1 MRTRDGVLEYQK
13 TLGDT
18 TPEIKK
24 IDVTDPISAI
34 WLEFQGT
41 NGSSYNKANYLSDVI
56 SKIEVVDGS
65 DVLVSMRMDEAQA
78 LQFYKTGKAPNMYY
92 SEKNSGAQRGDVM
105 ILFGRYLHDLEYALN
120 PARFKNLQ
128 LKVTPN
134 IAAVRAASATDAFT
148 TGSLKYSAVLKL
160 MEDAPMAGKFL
171 MQKQIESWTGAA
183 SGEKRVDMPIDYPY
197 RLAMLRL
204 YLQGYDINELATDL
218 KLTCD
223 TDKFIAF
230 NRKVAELDS
239 EAQNRFGDFVWAH
252 NIMSEYNEEKRT
264 IINKEPRVSLMCD
277 TTDTPRFAWANS
289 AFSSR
294 YYVKLFSQAGATV
307 TTEESIWSLQS
318 GHAIHATLPIPFG
331 RMQDASDLFDAAKY
345 KKIELV
351 LTQGG
356 AASGAGS
363 VVVEQVRPN

>member
-41 NGSSYNKANYLSDVI
+41 NGTTSNKGNFLSDVI
-56 SKIEVVDGS
+56 AKIEVVDGS
-65 DVLVSMRMDEAQA
+65 DVLVSMRMDEAEA
-78 LQFYKTGKAPNMYY
+78 LQWYKTGVPPAIFP
-92 SEKNSGAQRGDVM
+92 SEWASGAQRHGVY
-105 ILFGRYLHDLEYALN
+105 ILFGRYLWDTEYALN

-134 IAAVRAASATDAFT
+134 IAAVRAAAADTAFATGT
-148 TGSLKYSAVLKL
+148 LKYSAVLKL
-160 MEDAPMAGKFL
+160 MEDVGMPSRFF

-183 SGEKRVDMPIDYPY
+183 SGEKRVDLPIDYPY
-197 RLAMLRL
+197 RMLMMRL
-204 YLQGYDINELATDL
+204 YLAEYDIGELCTDL

-230 NRKVAELDS
+230 SRKVDELDA
-239 EAQNRFGDFVWAH
+239 EALARFGRSCVKHDMFFSHQDTVRLLH
-252 NIMSEYNEEKRT
+252 NMEPDCRPHYQSSATPT
-264 IINKEPRVSLMCD
+264 IIGIDWQWSSAAKFNCYDKDGVAD
-277 TTDTPRFAWANS
+277 TTDRKYTM
-289 AFSSR
+289 
-294 YYVKLFSQAGATV
+294 V
-307 TTEESIWSLQS
+307 EE
-318 GHAIHATLPIPFG
+318 GHALHATLPIPFG
-331 RMQDASDLFDAAKY
+331 RMQDASDLFDAPKY
-345 KKIELV
+345 KKVELV

-356 AASGAGS
+356 AASGVGS